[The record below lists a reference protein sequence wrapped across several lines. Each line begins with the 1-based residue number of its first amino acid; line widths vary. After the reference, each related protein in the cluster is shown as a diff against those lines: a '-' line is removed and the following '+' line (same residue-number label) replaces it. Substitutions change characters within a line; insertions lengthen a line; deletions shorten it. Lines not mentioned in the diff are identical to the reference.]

1 MNCPHC
7 SKVIVIK
14 IVKDTGNGVSTSD
27 RSTDVGELLSQIHD
41 DELETDF
48 EIDFIKQTRE
58 RFAQYQDRI
67 RMSEKQLACLQKI
80 AAKVAD

>member
-7 SKVIVIK
+7 GKVVIVQV
-14 IVKDTGNGVSTSD
+14 VKDSAKGESTSG
-27 RSTDVGELLSQIHD
+27 RSADVGELLNQIHD

-58 RFAQYQDRI
+58 RFAQYGERT
-67 RMSEKQLACLQKI
+67 RMSEKQMACLQKI
-80 AAKVAD
+80 AAK